1 MKDEAAVIAGI
12 CDGID
17 IAIGTYSLNSRHS
30 GWMSICF
37 LKTHSVTNK
46 MDIFSIVSVYINDIL
61 DLNKDLLPVEAREA
75 VLRYLNS
82 AEYEMSFE
90 GLFLDLMDIGRFRS
104 NYDLEYC
111 LEIGMGLNLNNVSVF
126 NDDFWSLFVNFIN
139 SLAVDGDEK
148 PFLFHGL

>member
-1 MKDEAAVIAGI
+1 
-12 CDGID
+12 
-17 IAIGTYSLNSRHS
+17 
-30 GWMSICF
+30 
-37 LKTHSVTNK
+37 